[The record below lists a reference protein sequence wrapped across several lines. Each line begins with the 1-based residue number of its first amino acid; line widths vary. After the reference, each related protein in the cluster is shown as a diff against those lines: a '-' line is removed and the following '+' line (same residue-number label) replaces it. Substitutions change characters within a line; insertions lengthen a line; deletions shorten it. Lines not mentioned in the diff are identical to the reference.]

1 MRRDWEPEEL
11 IDCWTLVADDWRLVG
26 NKTGATRLG
35 FALILKYFDLEG
47 RFPRRGELPKAAVD
61 YVARQVKVDPR
72 AFGAYDWSG
81 RSIKGHRAQIRKA
94 LGFRECTVGDEDKL
108 AGWLAEEVCPVE
120 LGEERLREA
129 LLARCR
135 AERLE
140 PPGPSRFERVLA
152 SARAAFEQQFC
163 AETVAR
169 LSEQAIRGLQELVD
183 DRQGS
188 PRLAGGDADNAAGDS
203 ADEQGTVATT
213 SVVGGGPGVLAELKE
228 DPGQLGLE
236 TLLREVGKLRRV
248 RALGLPADLFA
259 DASEKLIAAWRAR
272 AARMYPSD
280 FRAAPRPV
288 RLTLLACLCWQR
300 TAELTDGLVDLLIGL
315 VHKIDARAEHR
326 VERELLAELHRVR
339 GKEGILFSL
348 AEAALAQPDETV
360 RAALYPVVPGGEQTL
375 KDLVREGRANERA
388 FQQQVRTVL
397 RSSYSNHYRRMLP
410 KLLAALEFRC
420 NNTAFRPVM
429 DALELLA
436 RWADR
441 PGQVRFYDPAERV
454 PLEGVVPAGWRDA
467 VVDEH
472 GRVERIPYELCV
484 LKALREAIRRREVW
498 VVGANRWRDPEQDL
512 PQDFAANRD
521 IHYAAIRQPLDPT
534 AFIAGLRQRLG
545 AALGRLDQALTD
557 GSAGGVRIGL
567 RRGEPWI
574 TVPPADKQ
582 PEPPTLQA
590 LKDEVERRWGTIDLL
605 DMLKDADF
613 LTDFTD
619 EFVSV
624 ASREVTDRR
633 VLRRRLLLVLFGLG
647 TNMGVRRV
655 VAAGQGEHGETE
667 AMLRRV
673 RRLYVNRDNLRRA
686 VGRLVNATFQ
696 VRDSALWGQG
706 TACASDSKKFGSW
719 QSNLMTEWHN
729 RYGGAG
735 VMVYWHVERRSTCIY
750 SQLKSCS
757 ASEVAAMI
765 EGVLHHLT
773 SAEIDR
779 NYVDTHGAS
788 VVGFAFA
795 DLLGFKLL
803 PRLKNIGAAGLYRP
817 DDQPGPE
824 RLAPVLTRP
833 IRWEL
838 IGQQYDQLVK
848 YATALR
854 LGTAEAEQVLR
865 RFTKGGGPKHPTY
878 QALEELGR
886 AARTIFICD
895 YLASPALRREI
906 HEGLQVIE
914 QWNSANGALHYGKD
928 GDLTGPDREHQE
940 VSMLALHLLQSAL
953 VHINTILLERVLED
967 PVWAGRL
974 TDADRRGLTPLFW
987 SNVNP
992 YGRFTLDMDTHLD
1005 LTATPARARP
1015 EPATAAAT
1023 PEGP

>member
-348 AEAALAQPDETV
+348 AEAALDHPDETV

-375 KDLVREGRANERA
+375 KDLVREARANERV

-397 RSSYSNHYRRMLP
+397 RSSYSNYYRRMLP
-410 KLLAALEFRC
+410 KLLGALAFRC
-420 NNTAFRPVM
+420 NNTAFRPVT

-521 IHYAAIRQPLDPT
+521 IHYAAIR
-534 AFIAGLRQRLG
+534 
-545 AALGRLDQALTD
+545 
-557 GSAGGVRIGL
+557 
-567 RRGEPWI
+567 
-574 TVPPADKQ
+574 
-582 PEPPTLQA
+582 
-590 LKDEVERRWGTIDLL
+590 
-605 DMLKDADF
+605 
-613 LTDFTD
+613 
-619 EFVSV
+619 
-624 ASREVTDRR
+624 
-633 VLRRRLLLVLFGLG
+633 
-647 TNMGVRRV
+647 
-655 VAAGQGEHGETE
+655 
-667 AMLRRV
+667 
-673 RRLYVNRDNLRRA
+673 
-686 VGRLVNATFQ
+686 
-696 VRDSALWGQG
+696 
-706 TACASDSKKFGSW
+706 
-719 QSNLMTEWHN
+719 
-729 RYGGAG
+729 
-735 VMVYWHVERRSTCIY
+735 
-750 SQLKSCS
+750 
-757 ASEVAAMI
+757 
-765 EGVLHHLT
+765 
-773 SAEIDR
+773 
-779 NYVDTHGAS
+779 
-788 VVGFAFA
+788 
-795 DLLGFKLL
+795 
-803 PRLKNIGAAGLYRP
+803 
-817 DDQPGPE
+817 
-824 RLAPVLTRP
+824 
-833 IRWEL
+833 
-838 IGQQYDQLVK
+838 
-848 YATALR
+848 
-854 LGTAEAEQVLR
+854 
-865 RFTKGGGPKHPTY
+865 
-878 QALEELGR
+878 
-886 AARTIFICD
+886 
-895 YLASPALRREI
+895 
-906 HEGLQVIE
+906 
-914 QWNSANGALHYGKD
+914 
-928 GDLTGPDREHQE
+928 
-940 VSMLALHLLQSAL
+940 
-953 VHINTILLERVLED
+953 
-967 PVWAGRL
+967 
-974 TDADRRGLTPLFW
+974 
-987 SNVNP
+987 
-992 YGRFTLDMDTHLD
+992 
-1005 LTATPARARP
+1005 
-1015 EPATAAAT
+1015 
-1023 PEGP
+1023 

>member
-521 IHYAAIRQPLDPT
+521 IHYAAIR
-534 AFIAGLRQRLG
+534 
-545 AALGRLDQALTD
+545 
-557 GSAGGVRIGL
+557 
-567 RRGEPWI
+567 
-574 TVPPADKQ
+574 
-582 PEPPTLQA
+582 
-590 LKDEVERRWGTIDLL
+590 
-605 DMLKDADF
+605 
-613 LTDFTD
+613 
-619 EFVSV
+619 
-624 ASREVTDRR
+624 
-633 VLRRRLLLVLFGLG
+633 
-647 TNMGVRRV
+647 
-655 VAAGQGEHGETE
+655 
-667 AMLRRV
+667 
-673 RRLYVNRDNLRRA
+673 
-686 VGRLVNATFQ
+686 
-696 VRDSALWGQG
+696 
-706 TACASDSKKFGSW
+706 
-719 QSNLMTEWHN
+719 
-729 RYGGAG
+729 
-735 VMVYWHVERRSTCIY
+735 
-750 SQLKSCS
+750 
-757 ASEVAAMI
+757 
-765 EGVLHHLT
+765 
-773 SAEIDR
+773 
-779 NYVDTHGAS
+779 
-788 VVGFAFA
+788 
-795 DLLGFKLL
+795 
-803 PRLKNIGAAGLYRP
+803 
-817 DDQPGPE
+817 
-824 RLAPVLTRP
+824 
-833 IRWEL
+833 
-838 IGQQYDQLVK
+838 
-848 YATALR
+848 
-854 LGTAEAEQVLR
+854 
-865 RFTKGGGPKHPTY
+865 
-878 QALEELGR
+878 
-886 AARTIFICD
+886 
-895 YLASPALRREI
+895 
-906 HEGLQVIE
+906 
-914 QWNSANGALHYGKD
+914 
-928 GDLTGPDREHQE
+928 
-940 VSMLALHLLQSAL
+940 
-953 VHINTILLERVLED
+953 
-967 PVWAGRL
+967 
-974 TDADRRGLTPLFW
+974 
-987 SNVNP
+987 
-992 YGRFTLDMDTHLD
+992 
-1005 LTATPARARP
+1005 
-1015 EPATAAAT
+1015 
-1023 PEGP
+1023 